1 MYWIG
6 SAPMK
11 PNSIQAS
18 AGWNDGTKASQPHTR
33 MNRNEVRPAEAKSLT
48 PTRRNALVMTPLIA
62 KPTVMIA
69 VVQSWMSARAALS
82 AMPPTS
88 RSHGPIHSVMQ
99 PMKAS
104 CCSASS
110 GWMRQ

>member
-1 MYWIG
+1 M
-6 SAPMK
+6 
-11 PNSIQAS
+11 
-18 AGWNDGTKASQPHTR
+18 
-33 MNRNEVRPAEAKSLT
+33 
-48 PTRRNALVMTPLIA
+48 A
-62 KPTVMIA
+62 KPSVMIA
-69 VVQSWMSARAALS
+69 VVQSWMSARASLS

-104 CCSASS
+104 CWIESS

>member
-1 MYWIG
+1 M
-6 SAPMK
+6 
-11 PNSIQAS
+11 
-18 AGWNDGTKASQPHTR
+18 
-33 MNRNEVRPAEAKSLT
+33 PAEPNSLT
-48 PTRRNALVMTPLIA
+48 PIRRKAPAITPLSAKPSVMT
-62 KPTVMIA
+62 A
-69 VVQSWMSARAALS
+69 VVMSWMSARVSA

-104 CCSASS
+104 CWTESS